1 MKRRGRRMVSV
12 TRFSHVTGY
21 LCLTAAV
28 SLFCPAAGFAAEI
41 QAADP
46 VKIAQAPNATV
57 GLIGG
62 DAGSTDARIAAD
74 IATVLDDADRLR
86 VLPMQGNGSVQ
97 NIADLIYLKGVDV
110 AIVHADALTQTM
122 QRNAIPKQGSVQY
135 IAKLYQEE
143 IHILAAK
150 NIGSLADLNGQPV
163 NAGRAGS
170 GTELTA
176 DSLFKALHIDVLFLH
191 STDMRALDR
200 LRRNEIAAMVVIG
213 GKPVPLLQTV
223 PPGTG
228 LHFLPITLNAELV
241 DSFLP
246 TSLESQQYPSLV
258 TTDHPV
264 DTVAVGAV
272 LITLAT
278 SGDSLRA
285 KRVNRFVDLLFDRF
299 GQFSEPGFHP
309 KWSEVSLFA
318 QVPGWTRYPEAQ
330 ARVSKQDQSLEAS
343 LRHAFDTYL
352 SQTGQSI
359 DGLDTAGQQA
369 LFQDFLRWRGKHAGP

>member
-1 MKRRGRRMVSV
+1 MI
-12 TRFSHVTGY
+12 
-21 LCLTAAV
+21 AA
-28 SLFCPAAGFAAEI
+28 LLLLCPAPGTGAETR
-41 QAADP
+41 APDP
-46 VKIAQAPNATV
+46 VGIARAPNGTV

-74 IATVLDDADRLR
+74 IASVLDSGDGLR
-86 VLPMQGNGSVQ
+86 VLPMLGNGSVQ

-110 AIVHADALTQTM
+110 AIVHADALAWTM
-122 QRNAIPKQGSVQY
+122 QQNAIPKEGSVEY

-150 NIGSLADLNGQPV
+150 NIAGPADLNGQAV

-176 DSLFKALHIDVLFLH
+176 ESLFKALHINASFLH
-191 STDMRALDR
+191 DTDLRALDR

-228 LHFLPITLNAELV
+228 LHFLPIALNAELV

-246 TSLESQQYPSLV
+246 TSLESREYPSLV
-258 TTDHPV
+258 TMDQPV
-264 DTVAVGAV
+264 ATVAIGAV
-272 LITLAT
+272 LVTLAT
-278 SGDSLRA
+278 PADSLRA
-285 KRVNRFVDLLFDRF
+285 KRVNRFVDLLFERF
-299 GQFSEPGFHP
+299 GQFSQSGFHP
-309 KWSEVSLFA
+309 KWAEVSLSA
-318 QVPGWTRYPEAQ
+318 RVPGWTRYPEAQ
-330 ARVSKQDQSLEAS
+330 SLVSRQDQSLEAS
-343 LRHAFDTYL
+343 LRRAFDMYL

-359 DGLDTAGQQA
+359 EGLDNERQQA
-369 LFQDFLRWRGKHAGP
+369 LFQDFLRWRDKHAGP

>member
-1 MKRRGRRMVSV
+1 MVSL
-12 TRFSHVTGY
+12 TRFSRVTGFFG
-21 LCLTAAV
+21 LTAAL
-28 SLFCPAAGFAAEI
+28 SLFCPAAWFGADT
-41 QAADP
+41 QAPDP

-318 QVPGWTRYPEAQ
+318 QVPGWTRYPQAQ